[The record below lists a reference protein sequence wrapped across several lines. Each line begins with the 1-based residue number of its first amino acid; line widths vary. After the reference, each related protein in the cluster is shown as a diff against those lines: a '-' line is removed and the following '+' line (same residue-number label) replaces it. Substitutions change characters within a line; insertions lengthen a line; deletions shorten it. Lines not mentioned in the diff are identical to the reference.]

1 MNGMNKSLCK
11 ARVGE
16 PGRSM
21 RTHQC
26 QRKAQQ
32 DGWCWQHH
40 PDAIAERDHQSK
52 ERWQREI
59 DSRSAPHRKLEQA
72 QAEIVRLTEQRDALL
87 KACED
92 ARSRL
97 RLLVAEGILAY
108 VNTEVLD
115 AAIAHAQAEAVQPVL
130 L

>member
-1 MNGMNKSLCK
+1 MNKSLCK

-72 QAEIVRLTEQRDALL
+72 QAEIVRLTKQRDALL
-87 KACED
+87 EAAKYMAS
-92 ARSRL
+92 A
-97 RLLVAEGILAY
+97 LALEPDNHLTTWTY
-108 VNTEVLD
+108 RCLAFLNT
-115 AAIAHAQAEAVQPVL
+115 AIAKVEAVQPVL